1 MLSMSGGDHASAQNS
16 LFSCPAEGRRKNQ
29 LGIEE
34 AAEKFVVG
42 AENRTSVAK
51 AGYGGV
57 IYGTAEAVPFLK
69 DRVLTQTLKP
79 GMAVLFTARL
89 LARVHFGKLRHD

>member
-34 AAEKFVVG
+34 AAKKFVVG

-51 AGYGGV
+51 AGYGGF
-57 IYGTAEAVPFLK
+57 IYGTAFSPSPFWK
-69 DRVLTQTLKP
+69 T
-79 GMAVLFTARL
+79 AARL
-89 LARVHFGKLRHD
+89 TVPKTIENDGL